1 MDRTKFLV
9 ILLAI
14 SLCGNVFFLLSGGSD
29 PYREDI
35 RRALL
40 YAYHQA
46 FPPPGNGTPA
56 WEDEGGMLDGN
67 ATAPFPDASQNE
79 STSGTR
85 PSETEREWEFTADEI
100 ARFPNEGGG
109 PNETLQMGLLPDDLG
124 EVPHGEEA
132 EETGG
137 DEISAPLEPEGAGW
151 KTYENAK
158 WRFSLQYPP
167 NWTLKEGA
175 SPASVTVI
183 TAPVETSCSPQT
195 LQCYEYTAMVTVSID
210 TNVGTGGLEEYFTKK
225 IAALQQQLGITATSK
240 SAQTILSGERA
251 YWIEYYTRD
260 SRGNPSKRFMQYY
273 ALLDRKVYI
282 ITYSG
287 PYSTNENVYSRN
299 KADAQKIIESFSVK
313 REYIVV

>member
-1 MDRTKFLV
+1 MDRTKLLV
-9 ILLAI
+9 ILLTI
-14 SLCGNVFFLLSGGSD
+14 SLCGNVFFLLSGGSN

-35 RRALL
+35 KQAVL

-56 WEDEGGMLDGN
+56 WEDGGAILDGN
-67 ATAPFPDASQNE
+67 TTTPFPEAGQNE
-79 STSGTR
+79 ITSETGH
-85 PSETEREWEFTADEI
+85 SETEREEEFTADEI
-100 ARFPNEGGG
+100 ARVLNEGGG
-109 PNETLQMGLLPDDLG
+109 PNETLPMGLITEDLE
-124 EVPHGEEA
+124 EVPHDEEVGETEGEEN
-132 EETGG
+132 TTL
-137 DEISAPLEPEGAGW
+137 PEPEGIVW
-151 KTYENAK
+151 KTYENEK

-183 TAPVETSCSPQT
+183 TAPVEVSCSPQT
-195 LQCYEYTAMVTVSID
+195 LQCYEYTATVTVSVD

-240 SAQTILSGERA
+240 SAQTVLSGEKA

-299 KADAQKIIESFSVK
+299 KADAQKVIESFSVR